1 MNNNG
6 NTSISNTAGKST
18 GAGLGIPGVLTLIFV
33 VLKLVGVVN
42 WSWLWVLSPLWIS
55 FGLSLIIAV
64 IALIV
69 VVASKS
75 KTGF

>member
-55 FGLSLIIAV
+55 LGLIIVV
-64 IALIV
+64 IALII
-69 VVASKS
+69 VVAGGT
-75 KTGF
+75 KTGH